1 MRSYIFTE
9 REREILNAW
18 LENKE
23 RLEGFNRLA
32 FNVRKD
38 ILTIFEDMELV
49 LSAIAVYSPEVKSAA
64 TKCSDVKQVVEEWQ
78 KRAHGFNIPP

>member
-1 MRSYIFTE
+1 MRSYIFTD

-18 LENKE
+18 LKNKE

-32 FNVRKD
+32 FNTRKD

-49 LSAIAVYSPEVKSAA
+49 LSAIAVYSPEVQSAA
-64 TKCSDVKQVVEEWQ
+64 DKCDDVKQVVKEWQ
-78 KRAHGFNIPP
+78 EQAYGFNIPP